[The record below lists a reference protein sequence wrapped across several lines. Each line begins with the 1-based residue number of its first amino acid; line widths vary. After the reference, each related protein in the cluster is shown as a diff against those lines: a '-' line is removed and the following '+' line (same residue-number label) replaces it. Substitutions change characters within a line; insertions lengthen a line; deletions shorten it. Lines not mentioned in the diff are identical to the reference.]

1 MQIEEIVNK
10 IKVQQDKMGYTAYI
24 NVGLKERMNY
34 LRDIS
39 LSLIVEVVELLQEL
53 PFKPWKAIE
62 DQPCNFAEAE
72 KESIDIFVFLI
83 DLMLILN
90 PCIDLEGAITAVL
103 QKIDS
108 RIAERYGKQD

>member
-10 IKVQQDKMGYTAYI
+10 IKAQQEKMGYTAYI
-24 NVGLKERMNY
+24 NVGIKERMNY

-39 LSLIVEVVELLQEL
+39 LSLIVELAEVLQEL

-62 DQPCNFAEAE
+62 DQPCDFVKAEE
-72 KESIDIFVFLI
+72 ESVDIFVFLV
-83 DLMLILN
+83 DLMLIIN
-90 PCIDLEGAITAVL
+90 PCIDLEGAIMTVL

-108 RIAERYGKQD
+108 RIAEKYGKQD